1 MLVRLLVGWALL
13 ALTFFVVTKIVPGI
27 QVTDGVVGFLVI
39 ALVFG
44 LVNSIVGP
52 ILRAVTLPLRIVTLG
67 TFSLVLGL
75 ISLLLNAVLLEL
87 IARLTPALTID
98 SVWSALVGAL
108 LISIISA
115 LFNAVIGRAVRMA
128 T

>member
-13 ALTFFVVTKIVPGI
+13 ALTFFVVTLIVPGI
-27 QVTDGVVGFLVI
+27 RVTGGAFGFVVT

-44 LVNSIVGP
+44 LVNSILGTA
-52 ILRAVTLPLRIVTLG
+52 LRVVTLPLKILTLG
-67 TFSLVLGL
+67 LFALVLNAA
-75 ISLLLNAVLLEL
+75 LLALVAW
-87 IARLTPALTID
+87 LTPALTID
-98 SVWSALVGAL
+98 GVLSAVIGAL